1 MMITKI
7 IEKLFYR
14 FRKRRTNGVK
24 KVACWLLLSWF
35 LKIFRLLFY
44 SIVYQCEITV
54 HWLCFALHLS
64 LSRQLKW
71 NSRVLLPAVQVACLS
86 LFHVEEFSISF
97 KYVRCCPCQPA
108 QKKIICNL
116 FVEWNENLIGDD
128 LWTKIEATKGFIISF
143 WWSAFKAILIFDCTL
158 SFVWL
163 MIKMSF

>member
-108 QKKIICNL
+108 QKNHLQSFCRMKWKFDWGWL
-116 FVEWNENLIGDD
+116 VNENRSDQGLHN
-128 LWTKIEATKGFIISF
+128 
-143 WWSAFKAILIFDCTL
+143 IF
-158 SFVWL
+158 L
-163 MIKMSF
+163 MECF